1 MCRVWGLDKGFT
13 LTLLAAPPTTVPAT
27 VQPTAPGSNYITEIV
42 FVVLAVFVIISIVA
56 CIHYKKR
63 Y

>member
-13 LTLLAAPPTTVPAT
+13 LTLLAASLTTGPST
-27 VQPTAPGSNYITEIV
+27 VQPTAPASNYITKIV
-42 FVVLAVFVIISIVA
+42 LVVLAVFIIISIVA
-56 CIHYKKR
+56 WILYKKR